1 MTERRDIATRFQPG
15 HAKLGGREKGARN
28 KLGDQFLK
36 NLRDDF
42 ATHGRAVIQHV
53 RENDTSTYFTTV
65 ARLLPREVS
74 ASLQVQQKLPGNGSP
89 EDWDTIRWMI
99 DDTHRRSTRRWRRS
113 GKRSRKRC
121 RRAWRGERCR
131 RSRRLRPYRSD
142 APSA

>member
-99 DDTHRRSTRRWRRS
+99 DDTHTA
-113 GKRSRKRC
+113 KAEHAPLAEIRKAFSEALQAC
-121 RRAWRGERCR
+121 LARRALPAIE
-131 RSRRLRPYRSD
+131 
-142 APSA
+142 APPTL